1 MSDLKVSIL
10 GCGWLGKPLGT
21 VLANNGCLVL
31 GSTTKRENIS
41 ALEAVGVVPYVL
53 EVNTALSEDVHR
65 SFFSCDVLVISLPH
79 GARRGKSEEY
89 VSQIEYVVDAAHAVT
104 KNIILISTT
113 SVYPNLNRVVIEED
127 ADNDNAIVRAERLVR
142 QSGISNTILRFAGL
156 FGPGRHPGRFV
167 AGKKDVKGGD
177 VPVNMVHLDDCI
189 AIIERVIQQNV
200 WHEVLNVCADDH
212 PARKMF
218 YTSAAAALGVEP
230 PVFLD
235 EEESEYKIVS
245 NERLK
250 KVLNYQFIH
259 KLV

>member
-1 MSDLKVSIL
+1 
-10 GCGWLGKPLGT
+10 LGKPLGR

-31 GSTTKRENIS
+31 GSTTKRENLS
-41 ALEAVGVVPYVL
+41 ALEAAGVVPYVL
-53 EVNTALSEDVHR
+53 EVNRSLSEDVHR
-65 SFFSCDVLVISLPH
+65 SFFNCDVLVISLPQ

-89 VSQIEYVVDAAHAVT
+89 VSQIEYVMDAAQHVT

-113 SVYPNLNRVVIEED
+113 SVYPNLNRVVTEED
-127 ADNDNAIVRAERLVR
+127 ADQDHAIVRAEKLVR
-142 QSGISNTILRFAGL
+142 QSGISSTILRFAGL
-156 FGPGRHPGRFV
+156 FGPGRHPGRFL

-189 AIIERVIQQNV
+189 AIIEKVIQKNA
-200 WHEVLNVCADDH
+200 WNEVLNVCADDH

-218 YTSAAAALGVEP
+218 YTRAAAELGVEP

-250 KVLNYQFIH
+250 TVLNYQFIH